1 MTIQKD
7 KGIATAYVLA
17 FGGILLVMLAG
28 LLSFVLF
35 QLQATSKQVAWKQ
48 SFQTAEAGANYYQWC
63 LNNKVQNNCL
73 SERSLSD
80 LSGNKIG
87 TSSLNT
93 DITSYCGSTTAR
105 MIHSVGNTTDFP
117 EQERE
122 LRLLYGKQSVAK
134 FAYLLNDS
142 VWAGS
147 DREIRGT
154 YHSNG
159 GIRMDGENQS
169 VVKSAQDTWL
179 CTDNFGCSSWG
190 CPSECESVG
199 GGCECPGVFTT
210 TDNSQPDLFEYPV
223 SQFDFDSIT
232 MDLAQIKS
240 VAENA
245 PQQYYWPPVTEID
258 PNGEGYHFKFLGDG
272 RFEVRIIT
280 ELQPNYAY
288 NEEDG
293 WHYDYLEIE
302 SEYEYDTVT
311 IDSGCPVVFVED
323 DIWLEGK
330 IKGKTTVAAANLS
343 DPNEKATLALPGD
356 IDYTTLDGSDGLTA
370 IAEEDVLI
378 TPDSPNQMELR
389 GIFIA
394 QKGRFGRNFYSNN
407 IKDKLEIYGSI
418 VSNDRVGT
426 QWVSWGQIE
435 SGYLKRE
442 NYVDTNLLYQPPP
455 FTPFVTSQFEI
466 ANWREIE

>member
-1 MTIQKD
+1 MNLSNN
-7 KGIATAYVLA
+7 KGIATTYVLV
-17 FGGILLVMLAG
+17 FGGILLIMLGG

-35 QLQATSKQVAWKQ
+35 QLRSTSQQVAWRQ
-48 SFQTAEAGANYYQWC
+48 SFQTAEAGADYYQWC
-63 LNNKVQNNCL
+63 LNNKVQGNCL
-73 SERSLSD
+73 NERGLTD
-80 LSGNKIG
+80 LSGNKMG
-87 TSSLNT
+87 TSTINT
-93 DITSYCGSTTAR
+93 DVTSYCGSTTAR
-105 MIHSVGNTTDFP
+105 VIHSMGNTVDFP

-147 DREIRGT
+147 DREIRGI

-179 CTDNFGCSSWG
+179 CTDDYNCSSWD
-190 CPSECESVG
+190 CPSECESVWD
-199 GGCECPGVFTT
+199 GCECPGVFTT
-210 TDNSQPDLFEYPV
+210 TDNAQPDLFEYPV

-232 MDLAQIKS
+232 MDLAQIKD
-240 VAENA
+240 VADDN
-245 PQQYYWPPVTEID
+245 PQQYYWPSVTEID
-258 PNGEGYHFKFLGDG
+258 SNGEGYHIKFLGDG

-280 ELQPNYAY
+280 ELEANYAY

-302 SEYEYDTVT
+302 SEYEYDTIA
-311 IDSGCPVVFVED
+311 IDSSCPVIFVED
-323 DIWLEGK
+323 NLWLEGEVE
-330 IKGKTTVAAANLS
+330 GKTTIAAANLS
-343 DPNEKATLALPGD
+343 DANQEATLALPGD

-370 IAEEDVLI
+370 IAEDNVLI
-378 TPDSPNQMELR
+378 TPDSPDQMELR

-394 QKGRFGRNFYSNN
+394 QKGRFGRNLYYWN

-426 QWVSWGQIE
+426 QWVSSGQIV
-435 SGYLKRE
+435 SGYRKRE

-455 FTPFVTSQFEI
+455 FTPFVTDQFEI

>member
-1 MTIQKD
+1 MNIKNN
-7 KGIATAYVLA
+7 KGIATSYILV
-17 FGGILLVMLAG
+17 FGSILLVMLAG

-35 QLQATSKQVAWKQ
+35 QLKATSKQVAWKQ

-63 LNNKVQNNCL
+63 LNNEVQSSC
-73 SERSLSD
+73 SKQRALSD
-80 LSGNKIG
+80 LSGNKVG
-87 TSSLNT
+87 TSSL
-93 DITSYCGSTTAR
+93 DIDVTSYCGSTTAR
-105 MIHSVGNTTDFP
+105 TIRSTGYTVDFP
-117 EQERE
+117 EVKRE
-122 LRLLYGKQSVAK
+122 LQLLYGKKSVAK

-169 VVKSAQDTWL
+169 VVKSAQETWM
-179 CTDNFGCSSWG
+179 CTENFNCDPDACPDACSSTG
-190 CPSECESVG
+190 DA
-199 GGCECPGVFTT
+199 CECPGVFTT
-210 TDNSQPDLFEYPV
+210 TDNSQPDLFSYPV

-232 MDLAQIKS
+232 MDLANIKD
-240 VAENA
+240 VADDN
-245 PQQYYWPPVTEID
+245 PQKFYWPEASEID
-258 PNGEGYHFKFLGDG
+258 SSGEGYHIKFLEDG
-272 RFEVRIIT
+272 RFEVRIVT
-280 ELQPNYAY
+280 DVEYNYAY

-293 WHYDYLEIE
+293 WHYDQVEIG
-302 SEYEYDTVT
+302 SEYEYDTIS
-311 IDSGCPVVFVED
+311 IDAGCPVIFVED
-323 DIWLEGK
+323 KLWLDGK
-330 IKGKTTVAAANLS
+330 VKGKTTIAAANLAEV
-343 DPNEKATLALPGD
+343 NEESSIILPGD

-378 TPDSPNQMELR
+378 SPDSPEQMELR

-394 QKGRFGRNFYSNN
+394 QKGRFGRNLYPDNTRE
-407 IKDKLEIYGSI
+407 KLEIYGSI

-426 QWVSWGQIE
+426 QWVSSGQIV

-455 FTPFVTSQFEI
+455 FTPFVSEQFEI
-466 ANWREIE
+466 VNWKEVE